1 MKKNVLLFSH
11 QMKVGGAP
19 TVLCEMGK
27 ILNKK
32 YNVVVLSPSDGAMRM
47 QFEEAGISVLI
58 SGEITDALRDMI
70 VQEFDF
76 AVANTTLALPFVV
89 KLAGRMPVY
98 WWIHEG
104 TLAYEGRQEMKEY
117 YQFAAKYARIFFC
130 WTCCG
135 RKFLSLLQDK
145 DGNIGVWSVRLLR
158 GSPG

>member
-1 MKKNVLLFSH
+1 MERCGCSLRK
-11 QMKVGGAP
+11 
-19 TVLCEMGK
+19 
-27 ILNKK
+27 
-32 YNVVVLSPSDGAMRM
+32 R
-47 QFEEAGISVLI
+47 GISVLI

-117 YQFAAKYARIFFC
+117 YQLQQNTRGFFLLDMLRQKIFITF
-130 WTCCG
+130 TG
-135 RKFLSLLQDK
+135 
-145 DGNIGVWSVRLLR
+145 
-158 GSPG
+158 